1 MTVLKQLAADLS
13 DALECETVA
22 IRSGDYD
29 AAGRLSGAKLAA
41 LRAFAEAAA
50 EPTASIA
57 PPAVPEAQAEGEV
70 TGQSDVPDSPDV
82 FDRLRVAA
90 NENRAALEA
99 ALAVQ
104 GRIVEVLT
112 SALRAQSGTPPAYGN
127 TAPPQPKPFVLSVKA

>member
-1 MTVLKQLAADLS
+1 MLMQLAADLS
-13 DALECETVA
+13 DALERETVA

-41 LRAFAEAAA
+41 LRAFSEAAA
-50 EPTASIA
+50 EPTVSVA
-57 PPAVPEAQAEGEV
+57 PPPPPEAQAEDEV
-70 TGQSDVPDSPDV
+70 TPEADVPDPRDV

-112 SALRAQSGTPPAYGN
+112 GALRAQSGTPPAYGN
-127 TAPPQPKPFVLSVKA
+127 TASPQPRPFVFSVKA